1 MAGDWIKMRGNLWDD
16 PRVAKLC
23 DITDQGEAA
32 IIGGLYWLWST
43 ADQHT
48 EDGVMPGLTLRAID
62 RKTGVPGLADALI
75 EIGWIADHPGGVCI
89 INFEEHNGA
98 SAKRRSLDAQ
108 RKANVRSVSASNA
121 DNVQTN
127 VGQDAPSCGAR
138 EEKRREDISSTD
150 VEEKRSPRSRPAVRP
165 EDVPE
170 SVWTDFQALRK
181 TKRAPLT
188 TTALEGIAREAAKA
202 SMSLADVLALC
213 CTRGWQGFKADWVAN
228 AKPTV
233 AMPQSTGE
241 TAYQRNM
248 RLRVA
253 EIAPGIARKD
263 PALATQDAA
272 DYFRTI
278 DITPEVPAI
287 EVNK

>member
-32 IIGGLYWLWST
+32 VIGGLYWLWAT

-48 EDGVMPGLTLRAID
+48 ENGIMPGLTLRSID
-62 RKTGVPGLADALI
+62 RKTGIPGFADALI
-75 EIGWIADHPGGVCI
+75 QIGWLTDHADGVCI
-89 INFEEHNGA
+89 VNFEEHNGA

-108 RKANVRSVSASNA
+108 RKANVRAMSASDA
-121 DNVQTN
+121 DTTRTDI
-127 VGQDAPSCGAR
+127 GQNAPSCGAR
-138 EEKRREDISSTD
+138 EEKRREDTSSTV
-150 VEEKRSPRSRPAVRP
+150 VEDKRSPRSRPAVRP

-213 CTRGWQGFKADWVAN
+213 CTRGWQGFKADWVAKPGM
-228 AKPTV
+228 KPTV
-233 AMPQSTGE
+233 AMPQPLSFAERDEMNRRRRWEEMTG
-241 TAYQRNM
+241 
-248 RLRVA
+248 
-253 EIAPGIARKD
+253 RKWPTEGD
-263 PALATQDAA
+263 AQVIDVTPANVLELGQ
-272 DYFRTI
+272 
-278 DITPEVPAI
+278 
-287 EVNK
+287 